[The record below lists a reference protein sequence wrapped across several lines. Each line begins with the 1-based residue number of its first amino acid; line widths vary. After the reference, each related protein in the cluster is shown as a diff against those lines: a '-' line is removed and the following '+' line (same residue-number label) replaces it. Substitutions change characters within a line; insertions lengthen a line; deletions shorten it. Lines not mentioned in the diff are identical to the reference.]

1 MSIAEIAK
9 LQKQRGKTY
18 ECFSEISDK
27 QYGIIQEALN
37 NLLLIQV
44 SEMEHSLEKWL
55 TKTKESNWY
64 KKQLEDMSE
73 EDFDKNMV
81 LKFQKVSTSSNDLS
95 DLGHWYLRCYLTD
108 MSKPNIKVRQTG
120 DLEFSLNEALDSI
133 TTTEFNFKTNQQN
146 SGTAKVFEVP
156 INDFS
161 KIYDFFLPEKCLKE
175 YNAAKLSLELS
186 DNRPTIRKANKL

>member
-1 MSIAEIAK
+1 MSILEIAR

-18 ECFSEISDK
+18 ECFSEVSDK

-44 SEMEHSLEKWL
+44 SEMEHSLEIWL

-64 KKQLEDMSE
+64 KKQLESMSE

-81 LKFQKVSTSSNDLS
+81 LRFQKVSTSSNEFS
-95 DLGHWYLRCYLTD
+95 DQGHWFLRCYLSD
-108 MSKPNIKVRQTG
+108 KSKPNIKVRQTG

-175 YNAAKLSLELS
+175 YSAAKLSLELN
-186 DNRPTIRKANKL
+186 DNKPPARKANKL